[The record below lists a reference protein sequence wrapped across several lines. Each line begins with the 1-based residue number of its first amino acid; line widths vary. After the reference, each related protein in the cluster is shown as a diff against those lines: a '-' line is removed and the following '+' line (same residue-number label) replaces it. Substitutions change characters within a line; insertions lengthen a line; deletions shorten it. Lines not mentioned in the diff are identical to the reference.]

1 MPVGSRS
8 ALARVWAVLLVFQTA
23 CARDLTQP
31 QPVATLASSPEAA
44 AAFEAIREAWRNPD
58 RIAPDALRRMIERFL
73 IDYPKDGLVPLASV
87 SLALVAMAAG
97 DFAHA
102 DAELART
109 EGLPPGTAR
118 DLWTTA
124 RARELRLRGDAERAL
139 ALLAPLVGKN
149 VDPLGRLIFEEELTL
164 SALATGRDY
173 EAISYMDAWLRASAE
188 EDRAHVLARV
198 SEIVEHLSVDVLVGA
213 LRVMRAQRASLGYG
227 MDIERILSDRLVR
240 EATTSGNA
248 ELALMLL
255 DPSAAGIPITGDA
268 GLALGQVA
276 TTRRGLNV
284 VAGRT
289 IGLLLPTR
297 SGLRDESADV
307 LRGVTWALGLPAGV
321 RSLPASREPPDE
333 SRGPRTLPC
342 GAPETAP
349 DAPEPEASEGVHLVT
364 RNDTG
369 ERGSTEI
376 GLDELAGEGA
386 AIVIAGLDAPSAA
399 RATQWGE
406 RHRVPIVVL
415 ATADPAAEALF
426 AFSLGVPRGDVVRAL
441 VQSVPALA
449 TGAVAP
455 IIDASEVDGYP
466 ASIGATGLRLVPP
479 IACDAPTGRE
489 DEPRFP
495 LHQWELGAVHE
506 WLVSGAARCASD
518 LAVELGAAHAHGTIA
533 LTLEAARLLPRIPGL
548 RVITAQAGA
557 VPASGTGD
565 PRGPEIRRFSE
576 ALGPLTWW
584 AALGRDA
591 ATLARTAVLGL
602 PSDLAAVPQA
612 VTDRRA
618 QARDRLTTAR
628 GRLWSTEAAGWRD
641 TRTIQRTVCTID
653 ASATGTPT
661 APGVPPVPTTPR

>member
-1 MPVGSRS
+1 M
-8 ALARVWAVLLVFQTA
+8 WAVLLILQTA
-23 CARDLTQP
+23 CARDPAQP
-31 QPVATLASSPEAA
+31 RPIATLASSPEAA

-73 IDYPKDGLVPLASV
+73 IDHPKDGLVPLASV

-124 RARELRLRGDAERAL
+124 RAREHRLRGDAEGAL

-149 VDPLGRLIFEEELTL
+149 VDPLGRLIFEEELTR

-188 EDRAHVLARV
+188 EDRGQVLARV

-255 DPSAAGIPITGDA
+255 DPDAAGIPITGDA

-289 IGLLLPTR
+289 IGLLLPTS

-321 RSLPASREPPDE
+321 RSLPVSRDQPDE
-333 SRGPRTLPC
+333 SRGPRALPC
-342 GAPETAP
+342 GAPEPAP
-349 DAPEPEASEGVHLVT
+349 DASEPEASEGVHLVT

-369 ERGSTEI
+369 EPDSTEI

-386 AIVIAGLDAPSAA
+386 AIVIAGLDGASAG

-415 ATADPAAEALF
+415 SMADPAVETLF

-441 VQSVPALA
+441 VQAVPGLA

-455 IIDASEVDGYP
+455 IIDASEIDGYP
-466 ASIGATGLRLVPP
+466 ASIGGAGLRLVPP
-479 IACDAPTGRE
+479 IACDAQTGRE
-489 DEPRFP
+489 DQPRFP
-495 LHQWELGAVHE
+495 LHEWELGAVHE
-506 WLVSGAARCASD
+506 WLVSGSARCASD
-518 LAVELGAAHAHGTIA
+518 LAVELGASHARGTIA
-533 LTLEAARLLPRIPGL
+533 LTLEAARLLPRVPGL

-557 VPASGTGD
+557 VPASGSGD
-565 PRGPEIRRFSE
+565 PRAPEIRRFSE
-576 ALGPLTWW
+576 ALGPLSWW

-602 PSDLAAVPQA
+602 PTDLAAASQA

-628 GRLWSTEAAGWRD
+628 GRLWSTEAAGWGD
-641 TRTIQRTVCTID
+641 VRTIKRTVCTID
-653 ASATGTPT
+653 ASATVTPA
-661 APGVPPVPTTPR
+661 APGIPTMSR

>member
-8 ALARVWAVLLVFQTA
+8 ARARLCAVLLILETA
-23 CARDLTQP
+23 CARDSAQP
-31 QPVATLASSPEAA
+31 QPVASLPSSPEAA

-58 RIAPDALRRMIERFL
+58 RTAPDALRRMIEHFL

-87 SLALVAMAAG
+87 SLALVAMTAG
-97 DFAHA
+97 DFTHA

-109 EGLPPGTAR
+109 KNLPPGSAR

-124 RARELRLRGDAERAL
+124 RARELRLRGDAEGAL

-173 EAISYMDAWLRASAE
+173 EAISYLDAWLRASAE

-198 SEIVEHLSVDVLVGA
+198 SEIVEHLSVEVLVGA

-227 MDIERILSDRLVR
+227 TDIERILSDRLVR

-255 DPSAAGIPITGDA
+255 DPGAAGIPITGDA

-289 IGLLLPTR
+289 IGLLLPTGA
-297 SGLRDESADV
+297 SLRDESADA
-307 LRGVTWALGLPAGV
+307 LRGVTWALGIPSGV
-321 RSLPASREPPDE
+321 RTLPASSGPPDE
-333 SRGPRTLPC
+333 APGPRTPAC
-342 GAPETAP
+342 GTPEPAPEAS
-349 DAPEPEASEGVHLVT
+349 EPEASDSVHLVT

-369 ERGSTEI
+369 ETDSTEI

-386 AIVIAGLDAPSAA
+386 AIVIAGLDGSSTD
-399 RATQWGE
+399 RASRWAE
-406 RHRVPIVVL
+406 HHHVPIVVL
-415 ATADPAAEALF
+415 AAGKPSDGSSF
-426 AFSLGVPRGDVVRAL
+426 AFSLGAPRADVVRVLA
-441 VQSVPALA
+441 QSAPGLA

-466 ASIGATGLRLVPP
+466 ASIGATGLRLVAP
-479 IACDAPTGRE
+479 IACDAPSGRE

-495 LHQWELGAVHE
+495 LHPWELGAVHE

-518 LAVELGAAHAHGTIA
+518 LVVELGASRAHGTVA
-533 LTLEAARLLPRIPGL
+533 LTLEAARILPRVPGL
-548 RVITAQAGA
+548 RIVTAQAGC
-557 VPASGTGD
+557 VPTSSHDD
-565 PRGPEIRRFSE
+565 PRAPEIRRFSE

-591 ATLARTAVLGL
+591 ATLARAAVLAL
-602 PSDLAAVPQA
+602 PTNLAAASEA
-612 VTDRRA
+612 VTERRA
-618 QARDRLTTAR
+618 LARDRLAEAR
-628 GRLWSTEAAGWRD
+628 ARLWSTEASGWGEA
-641 TRTIQRTVCTID
+641 RTIKRTVCALD
-653 ASATGTPT
+653 ASATPMPATSPSRAPT
-661 APGVPPVPTTPR
+661 MPR

>member
-8 ALARVWAVLLVFQTA
+8 ALARAGAVLLILQTA
-23 CARDLTQP
+23 CPRDPTQP
-31 QPVATLASSPEAA
+31 QPVATLSSSPDAA

-73 IDYPKDGLVPLASV
+73 IDHPKDGLVPLASV

-124 RARELRLRGDAERAL
+124 RARELRLRGDSERAL

-149 VDPLGRLIFEEELTL
+149 VDPLGRLIFEEELTR

-188 EDRAHVLARV
+188 EDRGHVLARV

-227 MDIERILSDRLVR
+227 IDIERILSDRLVR

-255 DPSAAGIPITGDA
+255 DPHAAGIPITGDA

-289 IGLLLPTR
+289 IGLLLPTS

-321 RSLPASREPPDE
+321 RSLPPSPEPVD
-333 SRGPRTLPC
+333 SSHDV
-342 GAPETAP
+342 GAPDCGTPEA
-349 DAPEPEASEGVHLVT
+349 APEPAEPRPTEGVHLVT
-364 RNDTG
+364 RHDVG
-369 ERGSTEI
+369 DDESTENA
-376 GLDELAGEGA
+376 LDELAGDGA
-386 AIVIAGLDAPSAA
+386 AIVIAGLDAASAG
-399 RATQWGE
+399 RASRWAE
-406 RHRVPIVVL
+406 HHRLPIVVL
-415 ATADPAAEALF
+415 APGEPLDDASF
-426 AFSLGVPRGDVVRAL
+426 AFSLGVPRR
-441 VQSVPALA
+441 
-449 TGAVAP
+449 
-455 IIDASEVDGYP
+455 
-466 ASIGATGLRLVPP
+466 
-479 IACDAPTGRE
+479 
-489 DEPRFP
+489 
-495 LHQWELGAVHE
+495 
-506 WLVSGAARCASD
+506 
-518 LAVELGAAHAHGTIA
+518 
-533 LTLEAARLLPRIPGL
+533 
-548 RVITAQAGA
+548 
-557 VPASGTGD
+557 
-565 PRGPEIRRFSE
+565 
-576 ALGPLTWW
+576 
-584 AALGRDA
+584 
-591 ATLARTAVLGL
+591 
-602 PSDLAAVPQA
+602 
-612 VTDRRA
+612 
-618 QARDRLTTAR
+618 
-628 GRLWSTEAAGWRD
+628 
-641 TRTIQRTVCTID
+641 
-653 ASATGTPT
+653 
-661 APGVPPVPTTPR
+661 